1 MATITQGVA
10 AAWELINTTKKYGT
24 YSNGGGSED
33 TRGGGQQASVQ
44 LVINAG
50 SDTYYCQTA
59 KAFKDKFNIQ
69 QEVDAGTVASNNS
82 QFIKLTSSAK
92 DPAAASFHNA
102 KAILIK
108 NISNIAAEVYLRLQA
123 WKNNGGLTHSYDVID
138 ASTELDTSGTSGNR
152 YITFLLPANEFVYL
166 PNSRWLQ
173 YTPYQHAAAGNVE
186 SGAYSEDGDIAV
198 EPKDINSGDLDVN
211 VTDFTDDSAELVDDG
226 DTTATSTTITV
237 DDGSQY
243 KTGDTLRLSTEI
255 VEVISV
261 SSNTLTIQRGL
272 DGSTS
277 VAVVND
283 ANVRWAFHNRLL
295 RYDIG
300 KCVTTTNGSFKQ
312 TGAFFSKGRTNNALI
327 DGLVAGSVA
336 IGPFYSEGGY
346 LDWGLSNVKASS
358 ETGLT
363 ASTAYAFDLVLD
375 EYHASGTGS
384 TATEATIS
392 FTTDSS
398 DTTWNGSSNA
408 VIPKIQ
414 AAIDDTFTFVD
425 GNFGTGTALQK
436 NRGATIAIV
445 NGDIR
450 ITSKSNHSE
459 TIVGIS
465 APASGTTPFGVG
477 RFPAVGSGGD
487 LDGVPQVL
495 GTRCGVDAAGIM
507 YGPTSR
513 LALETI
519 DDPKTGQT
527 LTNTDA
533 FLLDDGNGNLL
544 HNGVAVGTVD
554 YTTGHCSFT
563 HLPSA
568 EFKVYGQTYSAHAGG
583 LNFGAQGN
591 NFIIEVGA
599 RSVNQKSKSQIQVV
613 ALT

>member
-1 MATITQGVA
+1 MAYGKASQNNNIVKGRVKDRFGEWLEKAYDVITRG
-10 AAWELINTTKKYGT
+10 
-24 YSNGGGSED
+24 
-33 TRGGGQQASVQ
+33 GGGQQASVQ
-44 LVINAG
+44 LMINAG
-50 SDTYYCQTA
+50 EDSYYCETA
-59 KAFKDKFNIQ
+59 KAYTDKFNIQ

-108 NISNIAAEVYLRLQA
+108 NISNITAEVYLRLQA
-123 WKNNGGLTHSYDVID
+123 WKNNGGASHTYDIID

-166 PNSRWLQ
+166 PNSRWLE
-173 YTPYQHAAAGNVE
+173 YTPYQHGTATNVE
-186 SGAYSEDGDIAV
+186 SGAYSDNGDISV
-198 EPKDINSGDLDVN
+198 EPKDINSGAQEVN
-211 VTDFTDDSAELVDDG
+211 VIDFTDDSVELVDDG

-261 SSNTLTIQRGL
+261 SSNNLTIQRGL

-277 VAVVND
+277 VAVVNN
-283 ANVRWAFHNRLL
+283 ANIRWAFHNRLL

-346 LDWGLSNVKASS
+346 LDWGLSNVKAST
-358 ETGLT
+358 ETGLV

-375 EYHASGTGS
+375 EYNAAGKDT

-425 GNFGTGTALQK
+425 GNFGTGTGLQK
-436 NRGATIAIV
+436 NRGATIGIV

-477 RFPAVGSGGD
+477 RFPAVD
-487 LDGVPQVL
+487 TNVPQVL
-495 GTRCGVDAAGIM
+495 GNLVSSSTDGIM

-527 LTNTDA
+527 LTNTNA

-544 HNGVAVGTVD
+544 HDGVAVGTVD
-554 YTTGHCSFT
+554 YTTGHCEFT
-563 HLPSA
+563 HLSSA

-583 LNFGAQGN
+583 LNFSSQGN

>member
-1 MATITQGVA
+1 MASITQGSV

-24 YSNGGGSED
+24 HSNGGGSED

-108 NISNIAAEVYLRLQA
+108 NISNVTAEVYLRLQA
-123 WKNNGGLTHSYDVID
+123 WKNNGGASHTYDIID

-173 YTPYQHAAAGNVE
+173 YTPYQHGTAGNVE
-186 SGAYSEDGDIAV
+186 SGAYSDNGDIGV
-198 EPKDINSGDLDVN
+198 EPKDINSGNEYVN
-211 VTDFTDDSAELVDDG
+211 VTDFTDSSAELVNDG
-226 DTTATSTTITV
+226 SVAATTTSITV

-243 KTGDTLRLSTEI
+243 KTGDTLRLGSEI

-261 SSNTLTIQRGL
+261 SGNDLTVQRGL
-272 DGSTS
+272 DGSTAA
-277 VAVVND
+277 AVSDDTNIT
-283 ANVRWAFHNRLL
+283 WAFHNRLL
-295 RYDIG
+295 RYDVG

-312 TGAFFSKGRTNNALI
+312 TGAFFSKGRTNDGLI
-327 DGLVAGSVA
+327 DGLVPGSVA

-358 ETGLT
+358 ETGLA

-375 EYHASGTGS
+375 EYNADGKDT

-425 GNFGTGTALQK
+425 GNFGTGTDLQK
-436 NRGATIAIV
+436 NRGATIGIV

-477 RFPAVGSGGD
+477 RFPDESSS
-487 LDGVPQVL
+487 VPQVL
-495 GTRCGVDAAGIM
+495 GSLVSSGTDGIM
-507 YGPTSR
+507 YGPASR

-533 FLLDDGNGNLL
+533 FLIDDGNGNLL
-544 HNGVAVGTVD
+544 HNGVAVGKID
-554 YTTGHCSFT
+554 YVTGHTEWTAPF
-563 HLPSA
+563 LSA

-583 LNFGAQGN
+583 LNFSSQGN